1 MYSLYKFKTR
11 GVGVISNKQIDKDTF
26 IGNYFSKKEQ
36 ITSES
41 RLIYDGWIE
50 TNPLGRYLN
59 HNSNSNLY
67 FIKSDDKIELYSKH
81 TIKVNTEM
89 TVDYFEIKNLIN
101 LPDSLVLS
109 YEIYNFDYI
118 EEEIVTNK
126 SII

>member
-11 GVGVISNKQIDKDTF
+11 GIGIISTIDIPKDTF
-26 IGNYFSKKEQ
+26 VGNYFSKKEQ

-59 HNSNSNLY
+59 HNSDSNLY
-67 FIKSDDKIELYSKH
+67 LIKNADNIELYSKYD
-81 TIKVNTEM
+81 IKINTEL

-126 SII
+126 NII